1 MANDINETLP
11 DFSNKDFK
19 LKGVFEILDKI
30 EVPETPPWRDGS
42 DVPTTSKMLTDI
54 ANNLINRFR
63 NTQDYQR
70 KLYDLKV
77 KFVLNSNCGENEG
90 TQTMDSTVSALNKR
104 DGERISSEE
113 QVSKNLLDAINH
125 LESRN
130 SGADRGLLDVEE
142 CIQDTHKVLM
152 KNLLKSN
159 KVGEFSTE
167 KKMAGDGHVYP
178 DLDTKEHAYNEV
190 QTIVDRYNATID
202 YIKNARLDPIKQN
215 SMYIRCAAW
224 ILYNFV
230 ALHPFAD
237 GNGRMCRLLASHCL
251 YLVFPFPCPIYNIYA
266 PTERH
271 DYLAAIKKASCHNG
285 KNLGDLVALLI
296 ESGWHTAKNLHDSK

>member
-1 MANDINETLP
+1 MANDINETLS

-19 LKGVFEILDKI
+19 LKGVFAMLNKI
-30 EVPETPPWRDGS
+30 EVSETPPWKDGS
-42 DVPTTSKMLTDI
+42 NVPTTSKMLTDI
-54 ANNLINRFR
+54 TNNLISRFQ

-130 SGADRGLLDVEE
+130 SGADTGLLDVEE

-152 KNLLKSN
+152 KNLLKS
-159 KVGEFSTE
+159 KKSGKFSTE
-167 KKMAGDGHVYP
+167 KRMTGDGHVYP
-178 DLDTKEHAYNEV
+178 HLHTDEHAYNEV
-190 QTIVDRYNATID
+190 QRIIDKYNATID
-202 YIKNARLDPIKQN
+202 YIKNADLDPIKQN
-215 SMYIRCAAW
+215 SMYFRCAAW

-230 ALHPFAD
+230 ALHPFSD

-251 YLVFPFPCPIYNIYA
+251 YLVFPSHFLVSISLPNLQ
-266 PTERH
+266 
-271 DYLAAIKKASCHNG
+271 YLCTN
-285 KNLGDLVALLI
+285 
-296 ESGWHTAKNLHDSK
+296 